1 MTAKLPGLHSSLFA
15 LRYPPVACPLRLFED
30 QAALVAG
37 TPPRRRRVWE
47 VSTSFHCS
55 IIGTCLTTAE
65 LRQILIKIDLG
76 AQKETD
82 RRPAKAPLT
91 AGQPPREDGACP
103 IRSGGG
109 SAARGSSGTRSCWAG
124 MIAARNPR

>member
-1 MTAKLPGLHSSLFA
+1 MP
-15 LRYPPVACPLRLFED
+15 
-30 QAALVAG
+30 LVAG
-37 TPPRRRRVWE
+37 TPPRRRRIWE

-55 IIGTCLTTAE
+55 IIGTCLTAAE

-109 SAARGSSGTRSCWAG
+109 SAARGSSGTCSCWAWV
-124 MIAARNPR
+124 IAEGNLR